1 MDVMILLKGKNQ
13 IYLLNGDSAFLIE
26 EELNKLVAKF
36 KPSSNAEFNFD
47 IFDAEAI
54 DITYVIDAANTLPLF
69 AESRLIVVKRVER
82 YLENKK
88 VDEEEGADLQIDG
101 SEILAYAANPNP
113 QTVLILIS
121 NRKLDAR
128 RKLLKALMKL
138 ANVQTFSLLQYKEV
152 TPWIVERVKQK
163 HHKKIGHDAVQ
174 YLINV
179 VGRDAGMLASE
190 LDKVALYCEGK
201 NEITLKDVKL
211 LTPEDNSMIVFDFI
225 DALIDKKPQRALE
238 ILKELIRRGEYPVI
252 IVSVL
257 ANQIRSLISVK
268 ALNARGQNSLSI
280 AKNLAIKS
288 EFVVQKY
295 LRQEKHFTMTG
306 LADVV
311 AILADV
317 DAKIKMGMG
326 DAESLLFNA
335 VTRIAGLI
343 L

>member
-1 MDVMILLKGKNQ
+1 MDVIILLKEKNQ

-54 DITYVIDAANTLPLF
+54 DITHVIDAANTLPLF
-69 AESRLIVVKRVER
+69 ANSRLIVVKRVER
-82 YLENKK
+82 YLEENA
-88 VDEEEGADLQIDG
+88 EQPIDG
-101 SEILAYAANPNP
+101 SEILAYASNPNP

-128 RKLLKALMKL
+128 RKLFKALAKL

-152 TPWIVERVKQK
+152 SPWIVERVKQK

-268 ALNARGQNSLSI
+268 ALHARGQNSLSI
-280 AKNLAIKS
+280 AKGLAIKS

-343 L
+343 I